1 MFWLTSVAPSFRA
14 SNGLVAWSVP
24 TEHRSASSRTGRFT
38 TFLAITW
45 SSANSVGL
53 RTSTI
58 QSHCSTSMESTA
70 SIPLNSTRR
79 LGREDIDRMPT
90 MPRQAVLMA
99 YVCISAIRM
108 PALALCGTFVF
119 RMRDGPGGLLQ
130 LQHPRDSASAPRSA
144 QSTTAQRSVVRTVGA
159 LGAMPVQVDWLGPRR
174 PARPGPRR
182 APRAPGRRRLR
193 ESVSRGRPRA
203 TGLGPTALAR
213 ALAAPP
219 SGHSRCWWISDLP
232 AGHAGGH

>member
-90 MPRQAVLMA
+90 MHRQAVLMT

-130 LQHPRDSASAPRSA
+130 LCTTLVTQCQCTTERSKHH
-144 QSTTAQRSVVRTVGA
+144 GA
-159 LGAMPVQVDWLGPRR
+159 ALRGAHRWC
-174 PARPGPRR
+174 
-182 APRAPGRRRLR
+182 
-193 ESVSRGRPRA
+193 SRGD
-203 TGLGPTALAR
+203 AR
-213 ALAAPP
+213 
-219 SGHSRCWWISDLP
+219 SS
-232 AGHAGGH
+232 